1 MHLTR
6 WRYLGGLYMAKWQRF
21 RYYPLLPLGED
32 GKIITGCQEHIA
44 LSREAAAEGMV
55 LLKNEEHLLPLK
67 KGSRVALFGKASVDY
82 VKGGGGS
89 GDVTV
94 KYVRNLCGAMEIKQS
109 EEKITVYAPLNDF
122 YRENV
127 AQQRKDG
134 KQPGYTVEPE
144 LPGELLRQAAES
156 CDTAIISICR
166 FSGENWDRKGEPND
180 GDFYLS
186 LEEQKMVADV
196 CAAFQNIVVVLN
208 VGGMVDTSWFIREP
222 KIKAVLLAWQGGM
235 EGALA
240 QADILCGDVTPSG
253 KLTDTFASTFDDY
266 PSSYN
271 FNESADYVEYTD
283 DIFVGYRYFETIPGA
298 AQKVNY
304 PFGFGLSYTAFQIV
318 CTGIAQTAGEISVS
332 VRVTNTGDYPGKEVV
347 QLYSSAPKCRLQMP
361 KYELRAF
368 QKTKLLVPG
377 ESENITLTVNVDD
390 LAVYDEQLA
399 AYVLPAGTYGLFV
412 GNCIR
417 SLEKAAVYENGE
429 ERLMRQFQNR
439 CVPRKL
445 SKRMRADGSYEE
457 LPVGEYAPVYENPQ
471 WPEKNR
477 WNAQHILPDANGVK
491 LPDGKMH
498 FNKVGRGEASVAE
511 FIAEQSDDEL
521 ITLLGGAPNQ
531 GCADTRGIGGL
542 YCSGVPAVMTADG
555 PAGLRIN
562 ADRGVKT
569 TAWPVATL
577 LACTWDPELLYRVG
591 QASAKEVKENNFGM
605 WLTPAINIHRSPLCG
620 RNFEYY
626 SEDPLV
632 SGKLAAA
639 MVQGIQSQNISA
651 CVKHFCVNNKET
663 NRKKSDSW
671 VSERALREIYL
682 KGFEIVVKESQVWAV
697 MTAYNLLNGTY
708 TSENTDLLNGILRQE
723 WGFDGLVMTDWDNLA
738 EQYREILAG
747 NDLRMPNGN
756 PKRLQAVLAEGLI
769 TRHDLEVSATRVLEF
784 LLRME

>member
-1 MHLTR
+1 MRLQ
-6 WRYLGGLYMAKWQRF
+6 YFGGRLMAKWQRF
-21 RYYPLLPLGED
+21 RYYPLLPLGEN
-32 GKIITGCQEHIA
+32 GSIITGCQAHID
-44 LSREAAAEGMV
+44 LSRKAAAEGMV
-55 LLKNEEHLLPLK
+55 LLKNEDQLLPLK
-67 KGSRVALFGKASVDY
+67 KDKKVALFGKASVDY

-94 KYVRNLCGAMEIKQS
+94 KYVRDLCNAMEMKEQEGKTQVFS
-109 EEKITVYAPLNDF
+109 QLHDF

-134 KQPGYTVEPE
+134 KKPGYTVEPE
-144 LPGELLRQAAES
+144 IPALLLDRAAAE
-156 CDTAIISICR
+156 CDVAIISICR

-186 LEEQKMVADV
+186 TQEQKMVADV
-196 CAAFQNIVVVLN
+196 CAKFQNVVVVLN
-208 VGGMVDTSWFIREP
+208 VGGMVDTSWCNSQP
-222 KIKAVLLAWQGGM
+222 NIKSILLAWQGGM

-240 QADILCGDVTPSG
+240 EADILCGDVNPSG
-253 KLTDTFASTFDDY
+253 KLTDTFAAAFADY

-271 FNESADYVEYTD
+271 FNESDDYVEYTD
-283 DIFVGYRYFETIPGA
+283 DVFVGYRYFETIPGA

-304 PFGFGLSYTAFQIV
+304 PFGFGLSYTEFAIEPLGCQLV
-318 CTGIAQTAGEISVS
+318 QGSV
-332 VRVTNTGDYPGKEVV
+332 VMNVQVTNVGAYAGKEVLQV
-347 QLYSSAPKCRLQMP
+347 YSSMPQCRLPVP

-368 QKTKLLVPG
+368 QKTQLLQPG
-377 ESENITLTVNVDD
+377 QSQQLEIAVNVED
-390 LAVYDEQLA
+390 LAVYDEALA
-399 AYVLPAGTYGLFV
+399 AYVLPAGDYILHV
-412 GNCIR
+412 GNSVR
-417 SLEKAAVYENGE
+417 DLNTVYCYHNLQEQVVQQ
-429 ERLMRQFQNR
+429 LQNR
-439 CVPRKL
+439 CVPKKL
-445 SKRMRADGSYEE
+445 SKRMLADGSYA
-457 LPVGEYAPVYENPQ
+457 PMTTSEYTPVYMNEN

-491 LPDGKMH
+491 LPEEKTH
-498 FNKVGRGEASVAE
+498 FNKVGRGEISVAE
-511 FIAEQSDDEL
+511 FVAEQSDDEL

-562 ADRGVKT
+562 EDRGVKT

-577 LACTWDPELLYRVG
+577 LACTWNAELMYEIGRAAAL
-591 QASAKEVKENNFGM
+591 EVKENNFGV
-605 WLTPAINIHRSPLCG
+605 WLAPAINIHRSPLCG

-639 MVQGIQSQNISA
+639 MVRGVQSCNISA
-651 CVKHFCVNNKET
+651 CVKHFCCNNKET
-663 NRKKSDSW
+663 NRKKSDSR

-682 KGFEIVVKESQVWAV
+682 KGFEIVVKESSVWSV
-697 MTAYNLLNGTY
+697 MTAYNLLNGIY
-708 TSENTDLLNGILRQE
+708 TSENAELIQGILREE

-738 EQYREILAG
+738 EHYREVQAG

-756 PKRLQAVLAEGLI
+756 PKRLQANLKEGLI
-769 TRHDLEVSATRVLEF
+769 TRKDLEICATRVLE
-784 LLRME
+784 LLMRLD